1 MTNTDT
7 VAEQINMFP
16 TDAGLRLRV
25 YSQYDM
31 NARSCT
37 EIASFVIPWHQLG
50 ALVDRIE
57 STEKHHIDDVL
68 GTAGHGRAAT

>member
-1 MTNTDT
+1 MTETSPI
-7 VAEQINMFP
+7 AEQINLFP
-16 TDAGLRLRV
+16 TAAGLSMRV
-25 YSQYDM
+25 YSQYDIE
-31 NARSCT
+31 ARSCT
-37 EIASFVIPWHQLG
+37 EVASFVIPWHQLG